1 MGLVNGRKI
10 LCEQKHVVASKI
22 LSFFEKISS
31 VSNSIKMVAKK
42 LKVKAKDLQS
52 YMLGVGL
59 VFWGGCA

>member
-1 MGLVNGRKI
+1 MVEKFYANKNMLSHRKYLVFLRKF
-10 LCEQKHVVASKI
+10 LQYQN
-22 LSFFEKISS
+22 S
-31 VSNSIKMVAKK
+31 VKMVAKK